1 MNDDKSGGSETVE
14 TRRDARR
21 LRLVYAAVTLAL
33 GASQLWAFAAARDL
47 YPFAAWRQMMAGGD
61 LRAGGSYYVLRG
73 TTAGGADVDIPAA
86 QLTDALAANNF
97 GLASA
102 TVRNGSFR
110 LRRLHPDNA
119 ALLEQAGG
127 LDRLPR
133 GARVP
138 ELLRAWGAIYN
149 ERLPPGSPRRLRAAR
164 LDEYRWDGGAYADYE
179 RYVATWGVQF

>member
-1 MNDDKSGGSETVE
+1 MSDGRAVGDDTGAS
-14 TRRDARR
+14 RRDARR
-21 LRLVYAAVTLAL
+21 LRAAYAVATLLL

-61 LRAGGSYYVLRG
+61 VRAGGSYFVLRG
-73 TTAGGADVDIPAA
+73 TTVGGADVSIPAA
-86 QLTDALAANNF
+86 HLTDALAANNF
-97 GLASA
+97 GLAAA

-119 ALLEQAGG
+119 ALLERAGG
-127 LDRLPR
+127 FDRLER

-149 ERLPPGSPRRLRAAR
+149 ERLPPDSPRRLRAAR